1 MAARIFGAIPAA
13 LSLAKF
19 MGLPARAFRRLGQ
32 ERLSCGAARRPQSRN
47 VRCDV
52 PIAGRFARIGSI
64 FLARGET
71 FAQKTIFSIGEPLP
85 S

>member
-1 MAARIFGAIPAA
+1 
-13 LSLAKF
+13 

-32 ERLSCGAARRPQSRN
+32 ERPSCWAARRAQSRN
-47 VRCDV
+47 DRCDV
-52 PIAGRFARIGSI
+52 PIAGGFARTGSI
-64 FLARGET
+64 FFVRGET